1 VIEKISLSL
10 EEDALIEEHYKK
22 CETTLIRSRAHA
34 VLLNHAG
41 YHAPEISR
49 IIRCD
54 ENTVR
59 LWIHAFSEIRIAS
72 LFPSYTDNLNASKLT
87 KEQLGEIQKTLEK
100 PPSNEDIPSVF
111 WSVKSM
117 KSYLTAK
124 YGVIYESDRSYHHL
138 FAVSGYSF
146 KLPEGFD
153 RRRNDGF
160 VQDRMEEVQKE
171 MLEFRANGYLL
182 FAADECSLAW
192 ETTFRKAWVKQGEKT
207 IIRMNREK
215 TRRHYFGALNLTSQ
229 KHELIPLSW
238 QNAETIIE
246 ALQELTKRY
255 PNQKLCILWD
265 NAAWHRAKTL
275 RDLLGEGREFSHI
288 RLVWLPPYAPDEN
301 PEEHVWKVG
310 KEAVS
315 NRCTETFD
323 ELAAL
328 FESSIQGKSFAY
340 KIPGI

>member
-1 VIEKISLSL
+1 VIANIVLSV
-10 EEDALIEEHYKK
+10 EEDVLLEEHYKR
-22 CETTLIRSRAHA
+22 CETLLIRSRAHA
-34 VLLNHAG
+34 ILLNHAG
-41 YHAPEISR
+41 YHAPEISH

-59 LWIHAFSEIRIAS
+59 SWIHAFGETRVAS
-72 LFPSYTDNLNASKLT
+72 IFPAYTENTNAAKLT
-87 KEQLGEIQKTLEK
+87 AKQLQSIKKTLGK
-100 PPSNEDIPSVF
+100 PPSDEDLPSVF
-111 WSVKSM
+111 WSVKDV

-124 YGVIYESDRSYHHL
+124 YGVVYESDRSYHHL

-146 KLPEGFD
+146 KFPEGFD
-153 RRRNDGF
+153 RRRNDDL
-160 VQDRMEEVQKE
+160 VEKRMQEVQKE
-171 MLEFRANGYLL
+171 MVALRRDGYLL

-207 IIRMNREK
+207 IVRMNREK
-215 TRRHYFGALNLTSQ
+215 KRHHYFGALNLSSQ

-238 QNAETIIE
+238 QNTKTITE
-246 ALQELTKRY
+246 ALRELTRRY
-255 PNQKLCILWD
+255 PHQKLCILWD
-265 NAAWHRAKTL
+265 NAAWHRARAL
-275 RDLLGEGREFSHI
+275 RDLLGEGHEFSHI

-323 ELAAL
+323 ELAAV
-328 FESSIQGKSFAY
+328 FESSISGKHFSY
-340 KIPGI
+340 QIRGI